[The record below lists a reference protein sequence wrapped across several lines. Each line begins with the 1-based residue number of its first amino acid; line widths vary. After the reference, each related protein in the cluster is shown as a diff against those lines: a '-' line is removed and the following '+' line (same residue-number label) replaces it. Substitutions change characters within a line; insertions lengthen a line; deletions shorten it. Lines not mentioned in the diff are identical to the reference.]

1 MPEGQLRP
9 ISAAERRARHARV
22 VRIARRLGFVGRVE
36 YRHVYGRA
44 GGAQFGL
51 GISSEHDLLIVHA
64 EAFERDADPDD
75 FSLEA
80 ILAHERGHQIL
91 ARHPSLAPR
100 VAGTISSASEEILAS
115 IIGAIISEAADDHD
129 LLLAKATVELLE
141 RGEQPEIATRLIS
154 QLKRYLE
161 RLL

>member
-1 MPEGQLRP
+1 MPEHQPRP
-9 ISAAERRARHARV
+9 ISAAEHRSRHARAA
-22 VRIARRLGFVGRVE
+22 RIARRLGFIGRVE
-36 YRHVYGRA
+36 YRHVYGRT

-51 GISSEHDLLIVHA
+51 GTSPERDLLIVHA

-80 ILAHERGHQIL
+80 ILAHERGHQLL
-91 ARHPSLAPR
+91 ARHQSLAPR
-100 VAGTISSASEEILAS
+100 VAGTISVVSEEILAS
-115 IIGAIISEAADDHD
+115 ILGAIISVAAEDRD

-141 RGEQPEIATRLIS
+141 RGEQPAVATRLIA
-154 QLKRYLE
+154 QLRDYLE